1 MTAKRRYEVLPG
13 HHGTRIRVNVRG
25 SEVLRIPRLNRGSA
39 FTWEEREK
47 LGLIGQLPTG
57 VTPLEA
63 QLHRAYAQYQRAE
76 TDLAK
81 FAYLSS
87 LRDRNTVLF
96 YRLLSEHLEEMMP
109 IVYTPTIGQAIVE
122 FSQWYQRLHG
132 VFLSIDRPEDIERSL
147 SHTGRNP
154 DDVDL
159 VIVTDSEG
167 ILGIGD
173 QGVGGIQICLGK
185 KSLYTAA
192 AGIDP
197 NRMIAVV
204 LDVGTDNLA
213 LLSDPLYL
221 GRRHAR
227 ERGERYDE
235 FIAAFVEGVSNT
247 FPYAMIHWE
256 DFGAA
261 NAHRILDTYRAT
273 TCSFN
278 DDVQGTAAVV
288 AAAILSGVGSLGQ
301 RLSDQRIVVHGAG
314 TAGVGIS
321 DLLVEM
327 MVAEGTPPDEAR
339 SRFWGLGSQGLLT
352 TALGDRIRP
361 FQRPYAR
368 PAEEVADWE
377 PVTGRNIGLAEVV
390 HNVHPTVLIGT
401 SGQPGAFTRDI
412 VSEMAAHVD
421 RPVIMPLSNPTSLI
435 EATPADLIEWTDGR
449 VLIATGSPFKPV
461 THEGTR
467 YNIAQA
473 NNAFV
478 FPGIGLGVAVSRATR
493 VTDGMI
499 AAAARAVARLAD
511 PSRRG
516 ASLLPRVS
524 ELRHVSA
531 TVAISVAKEAEQ
543 EGRHPRA
550 GQPRPAGV
558 RRHGTPVYPELII
571 DDDDESDDQD
581 R

>member
-1 MTAKRRYEVLPG
+1 M
-13 HHGTRIRVNVRG
+13 
-25 SEVLRIPRLNRGSA
+25 SA
-39 FTWEEREK
+39 AS
-47 LGLIGQLPTG
+47 
-57 VTPLEA
+57 VT
-63 QLHRAYAQYQRAE
+63 
-76 TDLAK
+76 TK
-81 FAYLSS
+81 
-87 LRDRNTVLF
+87 
-96 YRLLSEHLEEMMP
+96 
-109 IVYTPTIGQAIVE
+109 
-122 FSQWYQRLHG
+122 
-132 VFLSIDRPEDIERSL
+132 
-147 SHTGRNP
+147 
-154 DDVDL
+154 
-159 VIVTDSEG
+159 
-167 ILGIGD
+167 
-173 QGVGGIQICLGK
+173 
-185 KSLYTAA
+185 
-192 AGIDP
+192 
-197 NRMIAVV
+197 
-204 LDVGTDNLA
+204 
-213 LLSDPLYL
+213 
-221 GRRHAR
+221 
-227 ERGERYDE
+227 
-235 FIAAFVEGVSNT
+235 FIASFVEGSVEHL
-247 FPYAMIHWE
+247 PRDDHWE
-256 DFGAA
+256 DFGGRRTPTASST
-261 NAHRILDTYRAT
+261 RTGKPRAQQRR
-273 TCSFN
+273 CSG
-278 DDVQGTAAVV
+278 DRSRGGGGDPVRGRV
-288 AAAILSGVGSLGQ
+288 AGPE
-301 RLSDQRIVVHGAG
+301 LSDQRIVVHGAE

-531 TVAISVAKEAEQ
+531 TVAISVARGGA
-543 EGRHPRA
+543 GGCRHPRA

-558 RRHGTPVYPELII
+558 RRHVDARVSGA
-571 DDDDESDDQD
+571 DH
-581 R
+581 RR